1 MLRDGFLNL
10 SHNVGLLISNIVPF
24 SYICAEIE
32 KQWGGVLMMR
42 RDGGWRI
49 GREVKSGDWA
59 IGCYLKSA
67 GWV

>member
-32 KQWGGVLMMR
+32 KQWGGVLMM
-42 RDGGWRI
+42 I
-49 GREVKSGDWA
+49 IVTSPPLFLFFT
-59 IGCYLKSA
+59 Y
-67 GWV
+67 